1 MVVEL
6 QTIRRNT
13 LSYTILSFEDRA
25 VIATLR
31 KDGHSLQSIANK
43 KSFAKSTIHH
53 ELRRISP
60 YIAQKKPSIAI
71 EAGCAVVVS

>member
-6 QTIRRNT
+6 LTIRRNA

-31 KDGHSLQSIANK
+31 KEGHFLQSIANK
-43 KSFAKSTIHH
+43 TSFAKYTIHY
-53 ELRRISP
+53 ELR
-60 YIAQKKPSIAI
+60 
-71 EAGCAVVVS
+71 